1 MWNVHV
7 WSCWH
12 KNLLMQ
18 SWRASIPNSNLEAV
32 THLTTHKFVQVHWLL
47 STHVQAHIFKWD
59 ILKNRK
65 MSNKKILAIF
75 IFPIEIFSPLLVVNS
90 EPICCE
96 HILADWTANL
106 LRTYYLYVI
115 LSYEMSLLLCNTQ
128 VKQQRAILNLDN
140 QTLIAC
146 SDGTQYLSFLNQ
158 YTYFADYQYQI
169 RASVSLHVYFIKW
182 PKQNVW

>member
-1 MWNVHV
+1 M
-7 WSCWH
+7 
-12 KNLLMQ
+12 
-18 SWRASIPNSNLEAV
+18 
-32 THLTTHKFVQVHWLL
+32 
-47 STHVQAHIFKWD
+47 
-59 ILKNRK
+59 
-65 MSNKKILAIF
+65 AIF
-75 IFPIEIFSPLLVVNS
+75 TSLIEIFSPLLVVNS

-115 LSYEMSLLLCNTQ
+115 LSCEMSLLLCNTQ

-169 RASVSLHVYFIKW
+169 GASVSVNNYSLISILWMDITACFLHKMVQTKCVVIFYTPCYKLFYASQQNFVRRPTKIVDSKFIITQQTSKFYILNL
-182 PKQNVW
+182 P